1 MSVELH
7 FNNQRTEIEAGPS
20 LFDCAESL
28 GIYVPTSCI
37 KQGKCKECLVE
48 VVEGMD
54 LLSPKTPQED
64 HLKENFRLSC
74 RTHIAQSSGVVRC
87 HTMRRGEMKIER
99 HAFHLPIQ
107 NQKLKLDPCVTR
119 SDGKVFLD
127 GVEIDRTEG
136 PVYGLALDLGTTT
149 IVLRLLNL
157 ETGEIVADSSF
168 ENPQRF
174 GGSDVMSRIHY
185 DTEHPNKILQ
195 RTLAGYLSHAIEN
208 FPVNPNSIYEMVVA
222 GNSTMRDIFF
232 RLNVYSIGQ
241 NPYRSITE
249 IEVNNG
255 ERTTTSLTAKAKR
268 LLLPINQN
276 ARIYGMPIISGHVG
290 ADAAAC
296 MLAID
301 LANESHLVAMMDIGT
316 NTELILGNKEKI
328 FAASC
333 PAGPAFE
340 GGKITN
346 GMPGLPGAVEKVEIK
361 PDGSIVCGVIG
372 DVQGEGICGSG
383 LIDLLSELI
392 RTGRVN
398 RLGRFEHDEKEVIL
412 SQAGNEKILFT
423 ESDINELAQAKGAN
437 VAGLH
442 VVFNRY
448 GIRFDEV
455 DAFYLAGGFGR
466 HLDVESSK
474 RIGLIPNLDPSKI
487 LQVGN
492 ASIEGACIALL
503 SRTKRTELEDLVKR
517 VVHCRLETDPNF
529 FDYFV
534 EGCQFNPVEPFTV
547 YTEERSPE
555 MPTP

>member
-1 MSVELH
+1 
-7 FNNQRTEIEAGPS
+7 
-20 LFDCAESL
+20 
-28 GIYVPTSCI
+28 
-37 KQGKCKECLVE
+37 
-48 VVEGMD
+48 MD
-54 LLSPKTPQED
+54 LLSHKAPQEN

-74 RTHIAQSSGVVRC
+74 RARIVKDSGVIRC
-87 HTMRRGEMKIER
+87 HTMRRGEMKIEG
-99 HAFHLPIQ
+99 HAFHLPVES
-107 NQKLKLDPCVTR
+107 QKLKIDSCVTR
-119 SDGKVFLD
+119 SGDRVFLD
-127 GVEIDRTEG
+127 GKEIDRTAG
-136 PVYGLALDLGTTT
+136 PIHGLALDLGTTT

-185 DTEHPNKILQ
+185 DTEHANKILQ
-195 RTLAGYLSHAIEN
+195 RTLAGYLSHAIED
-208 FPVNPNSIYEMVVA
+208 FPVDPKSIYEMVVA

-241 NPYRSITE
+241 NPYQSITE
-249 IEVNNG
+249 LEVKRG
-255 ERTTTSLTAKAKR
+255 ERTTTSLNGNAKR
-268 LLLPINQN
+268 LLLPINPK

-301 LANESHLVAMMDIGT
+301 LANEPRLVAVMDIGT

-340 GGKITN
+340 GGKITS
-346 GMPGLPGAVEKVEIK
+346 GMPGLPGAIEKVVIT
-361 PDGSIVCGVIG
+361 PDGSIACQVIG
-372 DVQGEGICGSG
+372 DVPAEGICGSG
-383 LIDLLSELI
+383 LINLLSELI

-398 RLGRFEHDEKEVIL
+398 RLGRFEHDEKEIDL
-412 SQAGNEKILFT
+412 SSAGGEKILFT

-442 VVFNRY
+442 VVFNKY
-448 GIRFDEV
+448 GIRFD
-455 DAFYLAGGFGR
+455 DIDIFYLAGGFGR

-474 RIGLIPNLDPSKI
+474 RIGLIPNIDSSKI

-492 ASIEGACIALL
+492 AAIEGACIALL
-503 SRTKRTELEDLVKR
+503 SRSKRMELEDLVKR
-517 VVHCRLETDPNF
+517 VTHCRLETDPNF

-534 EGCQFNPVEPFTV
+534 EGCQFNPIETFNLFS
-547 YTEERSPE
+547 EERSE
-555 MPTP
+555 

>member
-1 MSVELH
+1 MVP
-7 FNNQRTEIEAGPS
+7 GPS
-20 LFDCAESL
+20 LFECAESL

-54 LLSPKTPQED
+54 LLSPKAPQEK

-74 RTHIAQSSGVVRC
+74 RAHIVKDSGVIRC
-87 HTMRRGEMKIER
+87 HTMRRGEMKIEG
-99 HAFHLPIQ
+99 HAFHLPVESRMLTI
-107 NQKLKLDPCVTR
+107 DPCVTR
-119 SDGKVFLD
+119 SGDKVFLD
-127 GVEIDRTEG
+127 GKEIDCTDG
-136 PVYGLALDLGTTT
+136 PIHGLALDLGTTT

-157 ETGEIVADSSF
+157 ETGEVVADSSF

-185 DTEHPNKILQ
+185 DTEHTDKILQ
-195 RTLAGYLSHAIEN
+195 RTLAGYLSHAIED
-208 FPVNPNSIYEMVVA
+208 FPVDPKSIYEMVVA

-241 NPYRSITE
+241 NPYQSITE
-249 IEVNNG
+249 LEVKRG
-255 ERTTTSLTAKAKR
+255 VRATTSLNGNAKR
-268 LLLPINQN
+268 LLLPINPK

-296 MLAID
+296 LLAINM
-301 LANESHLVAMMDIGT
+301 ANESRLVAVMDIGT
-316 NTELILGNKEKI
+316 NTELILGNKDKI

-340 GGKITN
+340 GGKITS
-346 GMPGLPGAVEKVEIK
+346 GMPGLPGAIEKVEIK
-361 PDGSIVCGVIG
+361 PDGSIACLVIG
-372 DVQGEGICGSG
+372 DVSAEGICGSG

-398 RLGRFEHDEKEVIL
+398 RLGRFEHDEKEIDL
-412 SQAGNEKILFT
+412 SSAGGERILFT

-442 VVFNRY
+442 IVFNKY
-448 GIRFDEV
+448 GIRFD
-455 DAFYLAGGFGR
+455 DLDIFYLAGGFGR

-474 RIGLIPNLDPSKI
+474 RIGLIPNIDSSKI

-503 SRTKRTELEDLVKR
+503 SHSKRMELENLVTQ
-517 VVHCRLETDPNF
+517 VIHCRLETDPHF

-534 EGCQFNPVEPFTV
+534 EGCQFTPIDTFNVIS
-547 YTEERSPE
+547 EERAE
-555 MPTP
+555 